1 MAPYAQLLANPLVGS
16 VAVVEM
22 ADIAKS
28 GLPPLPTGG
37 STHHTILILHSVI
50 TSAPS
55 HSSCI
60 LAVAMVLPTPYSH

>member
-28 GLPPLPTGG
+28 GLPTLPTGEPLI
-37 STHHTILILHSVI
+37 SFPSKIFRFSLLHCSAFHH
-50 TSAPS
+50 
-55 HSSCI
+55 
-60 LAVAMVLPTPYSH
+60 